1 MIYRPIKS
9 TDNVEIAHV
18 IRTVLEEYG
27 VNKPG
32 TVYTD
37 PTTDKLF
44 ELFQKEKS
52 CYFIVENEGEI
63 IGGCGIFPTEG
74 LPEGCAELVKI
85 YLHKDFRKLGI
96 GKELMEKSI
105 TAAKEM
111 GYTQLY
117 LETLPELH
125 NAIKLYRKIGFKKI
139 DHPLGNSGHFACD
152 LWMVKDLNQ

>member
-1 MIYRPIKS
+1 MNYRQIAR
-9 TDNVEIAHV
+9 TDNAEIAHV

-52 CYFIVENEGEI
+52 CYFIVENEGAI
-63 IGGCGIFPTEG
+63 IGGCGIYPTEG
-74 LPEGCAELVKI
+74 LPNGCAELVKI

-105 TAAKEM
+105 AAAKEM

-125 NAIKLYRKIGFKKI
+125 NAIELYRKIGFKKI
-139 DHPLGNSGHFACD
+139 HHPLGNSGHFACD
-152 LWMVKDLNQ
+152 LWMVKKL